1 MTPCA
6 YRRWQRLYE
15 RVCRVHFGM
24 TDPIGDECI
33 ILGHIACRV
42 RRGEPCNPR
51 ELIALRQMERLGKF
65 ASERSKL

>member
-6 YRRWQRLYE
+6 NRRWQRLYE

-24 TDPIGDECI
+24 TNPTGDECF
-33 ILGHIACRV
+33 ILGDIARRV
-42 RRGEPCNPR
+42 RRGEPCAPR

-65 ASERSKL
+65 ANQRSKA